1 MASPTQ
7 LTQTMRHFMDIAMQH
22 TLHER
27 SRLAKESGLSM
38 HQLGNKWGVGVSL
51 GTLGWVA
58 LREGDWR
65 RAMKRLGES
74 LEVRQEI
81 GDKGGSAWCIERLAE
96 VALAQGNPEKAV
108 RLLSAAGALR
118 ISIGSV
124 IDPADQPD
132 YQNRRAA
139 LREKLGQEKLKP
151 DIKLRL
157 LN

>member
-1 MASPTQ
+1 
-7 LTQTMRHFMDIAMQH
+7 
-22 TLHER
+22 
-27 SRLAKESGLSM
+27 
-38 HQLGNKWGVGVSL
+38 VGVSL

-65 RAMKRLGES
+65 RAISRLGES

-96 VALAQGNPEKAV
+96 VAQAQGNLEKAV

-124 IDPADQPD
+124 IDPADQSE

-139 LREKLGQEKLKP
+139 LREKLGQEQFAALWEEGRALTLEQA
-151 DIKLRL
+151 ISYALAEY
-157 LN
+157 